1 MKNRW
6 SEVTVEEI
14 SKKIQYGLTS
24 KSGFTFKGPRY
35 LRITDIQD
43 RSVDWD
49 NVPYSKETQE
59 LGKYYLHE
67 GDIVFARTG
76 ATVGKS
82 FLIKNITEKA
92 VFASYLIRV
101 VVNKDKILPELLAY
115 YFQTPMYWSS
125 ISIKQRGIGQPNV
138 NGKLL
143 GTLRFSMPYD
153 MTVQKKIV
161 DEIETQV
168 TRLDVAIKNLR
179 TIKNRLD
186 IYRKSVLK
194 AVFEGRFMDKFEYE
208 TKQLGDFERKGGGTP
223 STKVKEYW
231 GGKINW
237 ITSASIDD
245 RGNISYEKKIT
256 ELGLKNSATNLVPK
270 GSVIVV
276 TRVGLGK
283 VAVNEEATAF
293 SQDSQGII
301 CKNVNPYFLMWQIKS
316 AANEIISKGQGTTIS
331 GITVNKLN
339 EIKVKIP
346 DAKTQTEMVKQIES
360 RCSVIDKLGEVVEAS
375 LAKTET
381 LRKSILK
388 SAFEGKLVN

>member
-1 MKNRW
+1 MIATPFELGNFTEYVDILDSQRVPVNSSDRQNRKGNIPYYGATGQVDW
-6 SEVTVEEI
+6 IDDYLFDEELVLLGEDGAPFLDTYKDKAYLI
-14 SKKIQYGLTS
+14 SGKSWINNHAHVLRARNGLTN
-24 KSGFTFKGPRY
+24 KFLLHWLNT
-35 LRITDIQD
+35 
-43 RSVDWD
+43 VDYRPYIGGTTRD
-49 NVPYSKETQE
+49 KLNQSRMREIPIPIVPTKQQE
-59 LGKYYLHE
+59 
-67 GDIVFARTG
+67 R
-76 ATVGKS
+76 
-82 FLIKNITEKA
+82 
-92 VFASYLIRV
+92 
-101 VVNKDKILPELLAY
+101 
-115 YFQTPMYWSS
+115 
-125 ISIKQRGIGQPNV
+125 
-138 NGKLL
+138 
-143 GTLRFSMPYD
+143 
-153 MTVQKKIV
+153 IV
-161 DEIETQV
+161 DNIEIQF
-168 TRLDVAIKNLR
+168 TRLDAAIKNLK

-194 AVFEGRFMDKFEYE
+194 AVFDGRFMDKFEYV

-270 GSVIVV
+270 GSVIIV

-301 CKNVNPYFLMWQIKS
+301 CENINPYFLMWQIKS
-316 AANEIISKGQGTTIS
+316 SANEIISKGQGTTIS

-346 DAKTQTEMVKQIES
+346 DTKTQTEMVKQIES
-360 RCSVIDKLGEVVEAS
+360 RFSVIDKLREVVDVS

-381 LRKSILK
+381 LHKAILK